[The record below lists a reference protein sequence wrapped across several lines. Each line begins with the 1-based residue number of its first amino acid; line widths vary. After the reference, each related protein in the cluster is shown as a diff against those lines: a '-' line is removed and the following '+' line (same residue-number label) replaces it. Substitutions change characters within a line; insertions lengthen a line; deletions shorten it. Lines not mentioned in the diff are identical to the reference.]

1 MRTIITVF
9 ALVIATNA
17 AAQEAKVVLKDGPGK
32 DKAMQCAAC
41 HSLDYIPMN
50 SRFLDKAG
58 WTASINKMINAFGA
72 PISKEDVEPIA
83 DYLAQNYGKAAA
95 KSQLQIAVV
104 LPGLRVVFTIVRT
117 ADRVLPVRAPSK
129 SRASLD

>member
-1 MRTIITVF
+1 MMRTGIALFAF
-9 ALVIATNA
+9 ALAGGA

-41 HSLDYIPMN
+41 HSLDYIQMN
-50 SRFLDKAG
+50 SHFLDKAG

-83 DYLAQNYGKAAA
+83 DYLAQNYGKPAA
-95 KSQLQIAVV
+95 K
-104 LPGLRVVFTIVRT
+104 
-117 ADRVLPVRAPSK
+117 
-129 SRASLD
+129 